1 MPTVLI
7 TGANRG
13 LGREFARQ
21 YAKDGWRVIATARA
35 PETATELRALGPAI
49 AVHRLDV
56 ADLGAVAAFARALS
70 EETIDVLIANAGI
83 SGPRGM
89 RPEAIGTEEA
99 AAWEA
104 VFRVNAMAPLA
115 LAGAFVKAVARSK
128 ERKMIAITSRLGSI
142 AANNDGG
149 LYGYRSSKAALNALW
164 RSFAIDHPAIIATL
178 LHPGWVRTDM
188 GGSGAPLGAEES
200 VAGMRRVIA
209 RLGKADSGRFYDYQ
223 GEQIPW

>member
-1 MPTVLI
+1 MPTALI

-13 LGREFARQ
+13 LGLEFARQ
-21 YAKDGWRVIATARA
+21 YVKDGWRVIATARA
-35 PETATELRALGPAI
+35 PEKASDLHALGPAVI
-49 AVHRLDV
+49 VHRLDV
-56 ADLGAVAAFARALS
+56 ADIEAVAAFGRALGK
-70 EETIDVLIANAGI
+70 ETIEVLIANAGI

-89 RPEAIGTEEA
+89 RPEAISVEEA
-99 AAWEA
+99 AAWER

-115 LAGAFVKAVARSK
+115 LAGAFVEAVTRSK

-142 AANNDGG
+142 AANNDGS

-164 RSFAIDHPAIIATL
+164 RSFAIDHPEIVATL

-188 GGSGAPLGAEES
+188 GGAGAPLAPEES

-209 RLGKADSGRFYDYQ
+209 RLGKADSGHFYDYR
-223 GEQIPW
+223 GESIPW

>member
-7 TGANRG
+7 SGANRG
-13 LGREFARQ
+13 LGLEFARQ
-21 YAKDGWRVIATARA
+21 YAGEGWRVIATARA
-35 PETATELRALGPAI
+35 PEKATELRALGPA
-49 AVHRLDV
+49 AALHRLDV
-56 ADLGAVAAFARALS
+56 ADFSAVAAFARALAGES
-70 EETIDVLIANAGI
+70 VDVLIANAGI

-89 RPEAIGTEEA
+89 RPEAIGAEAA
-99 AAWEA
+99 AAWER
-104 VFRVNAMAPLA
+104 VFRVNAMAPLV
-115 LAGAFVKAVARSK
+115 LAGAFAAAVARSK

-164 RSFAIDHPAIIATL
+164 RSFAIDHAEIIATL

-188 GGSGAPLGAEES
+188 GGASASLSAQES

-209 RLGKADSGRFYDYQ
+209 RLGKADSGSFYDYQ
-223 GEQIPW
+223 GESIPW